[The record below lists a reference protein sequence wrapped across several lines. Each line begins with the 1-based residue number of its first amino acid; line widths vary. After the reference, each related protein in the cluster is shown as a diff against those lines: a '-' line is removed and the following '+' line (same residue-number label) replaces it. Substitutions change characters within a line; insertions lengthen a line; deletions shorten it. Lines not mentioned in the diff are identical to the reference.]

1 LMSLMECPAPK
12 MQRKERMLSLY
23 EAADHVDVA
32 EAVVEAVA
40 EDPRIEVT
48 ITMDVQE
55 EDEEEDETNIEDL

>member
-1 LMSLMECPAPK
+1 MSLMECPAPK

>member
-1 LMSLMECPAPK
+1 MECPAPK

-32 EAVVEAVA
+32 EAVA